1 MTVKCANG
9 GSNGKLF
16 TKHQCLN
23 QEIRCELDQV
33 VIHMTF
39 FVATENENEYYI
51 NTHADTPQRAMYHMD
66 EDHPHA
72 GLVFQENIDHEPAW
86 KIGETWIID
95 KIKCGEK
102 RCPVFVRAGLM
113 PQKGTKI

>member
-39 FVATENENEYYI
+39 FEATHNQNEYYI
-51 NTHADTPQRAMYHMD
+51 NTHGDTPQRAMYQLD
-66 EDHPHA
+66 ENHNKA
-72 GLVFQENIDHEPAW
+72 GYVLQLEIEPWGSHVEVGSIW
-86 KIGETWIID
+86 KIE
-95 KIKCGEK
+95 KIKCDEET
-102 RCPVFVRAGLM
+102 CPVFVRAAERLDRGNE
-113 PQKGTKI
+113 